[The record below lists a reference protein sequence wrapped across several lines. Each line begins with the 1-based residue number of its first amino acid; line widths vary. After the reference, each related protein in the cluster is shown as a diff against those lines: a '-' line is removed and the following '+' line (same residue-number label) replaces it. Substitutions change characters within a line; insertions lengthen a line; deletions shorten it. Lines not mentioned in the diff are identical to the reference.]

1 MPPAETPAG
10 LARRPGFMRR
20 LLGAEALK
28 KAIVLVLLCVAW
40 EATVRVFNVNKLLFP
55 PFSDIALRLVQG
67 LGLGGSGELWSYIW
81 ETLSVILQSFAIS
94 VVLAVV
100 LTGLAVSNAW
110 MRQVLSVLTGIFQP
124 LPSIA
129 LLPMAI
135 LWFGF
140 SRESLVF
147 VVVMAMIWP
156 IASSLT
162 VGFATISPTLL
173 RLGRNYELGRMA
185 MMWEIL
191 LPSALP
197 MMISGLRVG
206 WGFGWRTVVAAEL
219 VFGAT
224 GTGGGIGWYINNSR
238 LFMNIADGF
247 AGILLVI
254 IVGLMT
260 ESVFRL
266 VQYYTTHKWGTESF

>member
-1 MPPAETPAG
+1 MSAVRLGSDLSPDLIRKPVII
-10 LARRPGFMRR
+10 LALCLAWELAVR
-20 LLGAEALK
+20 LL
-28 KAIVLVLLCVAW
+28 
-40 EATVRVFNVNKLLFP
+40 NVNPLLFP
-55 PFSDIALRLVQG
+55 AFSTVVASLAAG
-67 LGLGGSGELWSYIW
+67 LGFQGSGELWAYMW
-81 ETLSVILQSFAIS
+81 DTLGVLLQAYAIS
-94 VVLAVV
+94 VAFAIA
-100 LTGLAVSNAW
+100 LTGLAVSSRWA
-110 MRQVLSVLTGIFQP
+110 RDGLATLTGIFQP

-140 SRESLVF
+140 TRESLVF

-162 VGFATISPTLL
+162 VGFATVSPTLV
-173 RLGRNYELGRMA
+173 RLGQNYELSKFGLM
-185 MMWEIL
+185 INVL

-197 MMISGLRVG
+197 MMISGLKVG

-224 GTGGGIGWYINNSR
+224 GSGGGIGWYINNSR

-247 AGILLVI
+247 AGIILVV
-254 IVGLMT
+254 IVGLLT
-260 ESVFRL
+260 ESLFRL
-266 VQYYTTHKWGTESF
+266 VQRFTTHRWGTEAA

>member
-1 MPPAETPAG
+1 MAAVRMPPAA
-10 LARRPGFMRR
+10 ARRGG
-20 LLGAEALK
+20 LVGQVLNAGAMK
-28 KAIVLVLLCVAW
+28 KLIVLVMLAVAW
-40 EATVRVFNVNKLLFP
+40 EATVRLLEVNKLLFP
-55 PFSDIALRLVQG
+55 PFSDILARLVQG
-67 LGLGGSGELWSYIW
+67 LGIGGSGELWSYIW
-81 ETLSVILQSFAIS
+81 ETLSVILQSFSLSI
-94 VVLAVV
+94 VIAVV
-100 LTGLAVSNAW
+100 VTGLAVSNNW
-110 MRQVLSVLTGIFQP
+110 MREVLSVMTGIFQP

-162 VGFATISPTLL
+162 VGFATISPTLM

-191 LPSALP
+191 LPAALP

-254 IVGLMT
+254 IVGLLT
-260 ESVFRL
+260 ESLFRL
-266 VQYYTTHKWGTESF
+266 VQYFTTHKWGTENF